1 MRRRG
6 SAAALAVA
14 LGVIGMT
21 ALPAG
26 GEQELGPVIVSG
38 EAQVGGLI
46 YWDDNDSA
54 KFEEYRD
61 IPEDPF
67 GSLRFLIEDTDQR
80 YYFQSWLDDI
90 AEDDQQ
96 YRFEGGRYGRWG
108 ISGLFS
114 EIPHTFSNQAVSPY
128 KKVGNDT
135 LRLRPGFDRMLDLG
149 IPADATAYNDQL
161 TPSSSTPTRA
171 QRLEF
176 RTIEGSGEIFFKPTS
191 AWDLRAGYRVIDRD
205 GTRPKAF
212 GFGGF
217 GGSDNNYINVAAPIE
232 ERTHEARVDVQ
243 YVQETWNVGLNYTGS
258 FFDNDID
265 GFSADNPLTAPPGTD
280 QYSAVGRSALAPDNS
295 AHLVSISGAGIL
307 PTSFPS
313 QLAGSFSW
321 GVTLQNDNFLPVTS
335 NEAINPPPFPGDPL
349 LMLPAKDLD
358 GRVYTING
366 NVVYTARPTSD
377 VNVKVRY
384 RIYDHNNDTDS
395 LTFAGEA
402 PNDRRL
408 DDGETSIAY
417 RYRRQNALAEATW
430 RPGRSSVSTTL
441 GMVWENWNRDTASEV
456 RDMNEYGPTA
466 RVDWRAAK
474 WARLRAGYAF
484 AARRG
489 DRYDEQGGLAG
500 LRKYSQAELLRHR
513 FNLLAQL
520 DPCEDFG
527 VTLTGGF
534 HLTEYDNSDQGLND
548 DDRFDV
554 GIEANYRPHER
565 VNIWANYNFDYI
577 RLFQKQGGSSGGG
590 WNSKTRDTAHNG
602 GAGVDFVII
611 SDMLDG
617 EVSYFIQRAWA
628 KTISDSAEDF
638 PVIKDRL
645 QAVTTSLSVHPLE
658 YLTLRGSYRW
668 EKYDRN
674 NFHEDFPLYTNSTGD
689 IYLQNRIADY
699 DAHIFSISAILTF

>member
-1 MRRRG
+1 MRRREPT
-6 SAAALAVA
+6 AALAVA
-14 LGVIGMT
+14 LGVIGVT
-21 ALPAG
+21 ALPARA
-26 GEQELGPVIVSG
+26 EQELGPVIVSG
-38 EAQVGGLI
+38 EAQVGGRI
-46 YWDDNDSA
+46 YWDDNGSA

-67 GSLRFLIEDTDQR
+67 GSLRFLIEDSDRR
-80 YYFQSWLDDI
+80 YYFQAWLDDI

-108 ISGLFS
+108 IRGLFS

-128 KKVGNDT
+128 MPVGNDL
-135 LRLRPGFDRMLDLG
+135 LRLRPGFDRTLAPGD
-149 IPADATAYNDQL
+149 PAYNAQL
-161 TPSSSTPTRA
+161 TPSYRVPGTTPTRA
-171 QRLEF
+171 QRLDF
-176 RTIEGSGEIFFKPTS
+176 RTIDGSGEIFFKPTS
-191 AWDLRAGYRVIDRD
+191 EWDLSAGYRIIDRD
-205 GTRPKAF
+205 HNRAKAF
-212 GFGGF
+212 GFGSF
-217 GGSDNNYINVAAPIE
+217 GGNYINVAAPID
-232 ERTHEARVDVQ
+232 ERTHEARADAQ
-243 YVQETWNVGLNYTGS
+243 YVRETWNIGLNYTGS
-258 FFDNDID
+258 FFDNDLNS
-265 GFSADNPLTAPPGTD
+265 FSADNPLTDPFDETTGD
-280 QYSAVGRSALAPDNS
+280 SAVGRAALAPDNS

-313 QLAGSFSW
+313 QLAGSLSW
-321 GVTLQNDNFLPVTS
+321 GVALQDDNFLPVTS
-335 NEAINPPPFPGDPL
+335 NAAIIATGDPRL
-349 LMLPAKDLD
+349 IRPAKDLD

-366 NVVYTARPTSD
+366 NIVYTARPSSD
-377 VNVKVRY
+377 VNMKVRY

-402 PNDRRL
+402 PNDRSLR
-408 DDGETSIAY
+408 DGTTTVAY

-430 RPGRSSVSTTL
+430 RPGQSSVSTTL
-441 GMVWENWNRDTASEV
+441 GMVWENWNRDSAREV

-474 WARLRAGYAF
+474 WARLRAGYTF

-489 DRYDEQGGLAG
+489 DSYDAQPGALAG
-500 LRKYSQAELLRHR
+500 LTKFSQAELLRHR

-527 VTLTGGF
+527 VTLTGAF
-534 HLTEYDNSDQGLND
+534 NLTDYDDSDQGLTD

-565 VNIWANYNFDYI
+565 VNIWANYQFDYI
-577 RLFQKQGGSSGGG
+577 RSVQKQGGGS
-590 WNSKTRDTAHNG
+590 WDSKARDTAHNG

-611 SDMLDG
+611 PDMLDG

-628 KTISDSAEDF
+628 KTIGGGTAVDF
-638 PVIKDRL
+638 PNIKDRL
-645 QAVTTSLSVHPLE
+645 QAVTTALSIHPLE
-658 YLTLRGSYRW
+658 YLSFRGGYRW

-674 NFHEDFPLYTNSTGD
+674 NFHEDFPLYTDTQGD
-689 IYLQNRIADY
+689 IYLQNRIRDY

>member
-14 LGVIGMT
+14 LGVIGG
-21 ALPAG
+21 AVLPAG
-26 GEQELGPVIVSG
+26 AEQELGPVVVSG
-38 EAQVGGLI
+38 EAQVGGHI
-46 YWDDNDSA
+46 YWDDNNSA

-80 YYFQSWLDDI
+80 YYFQGWLDDI

-96 YRFEGGRYGRWG
+96 YRFESGRYGRWG

-128 KKVGNDT
+128 KQIGNNR
-135 LRLRPGFDRMLDLG
+135 LELRPGFDRTLAPGD
-149 IPADATAYNDQL
+149 PAYNAQL
-161 TPSSSTPTRA
+161 TPSSSTLPTPTRA
-171 QRLEF
+171 QDLEF

-191 AWDLRAGYRVIDRD
+191 AWDLSAGYRVIDRD

-212 GFGGF
+212 GLGSFGG
-217 GGSDNNYINVAAPIE
+217 NYINVAAPVE
-232 ERTHEARVDVQ
+232 ERTHEARADVQ
-243 YVQETWNVGLNYTGS
+243 YVQETWNIGLNYTGS

-265 GFSADNPLTAPPGTD
+265 GFSADNPLTDPADETTGA
-280 QYSAVGRSALAPDNS
+280 SAVGRSALAPDNS

-335 NEAINPPPFPGDPL
+335 NAAINPPPFPGDPRL
-349 LMLPAKDLD
+349 TLPAKDLD

-366 NVVYTARPTSD
+366 NVVYTARPISD

-384 RIYDHNNDTDS
+384 RIYDHNNDTDQ

-402 PNDRRL
+402 PNDRNLR
-408 DDGETSIAY
+408 DGETAIAY

-430 RPGRSSVSTTL
+430 RPGQSSVSTTV
-441 GMVWENWNRDTASEV
+441 GMVWENWNRDNAREV

-466 RVDWRAAK
+466 RVDWRAAD

-489 DRYDEQGGLAG
+489 DRYDEQGALAG

-527 VTLTGGF
+527 VTLTGAF
-534 HLTEYDNSDQGLND
+534 HLTDYDDSDQGLTD

-554 GIEANYRPHER
+554 GIEANYRLHER
-565 VNIWANYNFDYI
+565 VNLWANYNFDYI
-577 RLFQKQGGSSGGG
+577 RLYQKQGGSS
-590 WNSKTRDTAHNG
+590 WNSKARDTAHNG

-611 SDMLDG
+611 PGMLDG

-628 KTISDSAEDF
+628 KTIGGGTAEDF

-645 QAVTTSLSVHPLE
+645 QAVTTALSVHPLE
-658 YLTLRGSYRW
+658 YLTFRGAYRW

-674 NFHEDFPLYTNSTGD
+674 NFHEDFPLYTDSTGD
-689 IYLQNRIADY
+689 IYLQNRIRDY